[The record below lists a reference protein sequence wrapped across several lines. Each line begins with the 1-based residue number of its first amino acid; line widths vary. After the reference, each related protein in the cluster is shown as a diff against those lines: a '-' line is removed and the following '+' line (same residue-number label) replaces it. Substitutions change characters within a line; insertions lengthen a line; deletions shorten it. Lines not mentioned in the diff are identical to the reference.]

1 MTNNEKMTELEW
13 HRKQAAA
20 LYNHTWDLSD
30 KGENRTSLE
39 SNEMIH
45 LAHASRYHWGVVVN
59 SGKYPQ
65 TGPMNLERGDWL
77 LSRVYSLVNMPK
89 MALYH
94 AQQCL
99 DTCLKEKIG
108 DFDLAFAY
116 EAMARANAIANSSDE
131 TSKYIKL
138 AEKASKNIAKEEDKK
153 YFLSELKSIKL

>member
-1 MTNNEKMTELEW
+1 MANNEKMTELEW
-13 HRKQAAA
+13 HRKQAAS
-20 LYNHTWDLSD
+20 LFNHTWDLID
-30 KGENRTSLE
+30 KGEKRTSLE

-45 LAHASRYHWGVVVN
+45 SSHASRYHWGVVVN

-65 TGPMNLERGDWL
+65 TGAVNLERGDWL
-77 LSRVYSLVNMPK
+77 ISRVYSLLNISQ

-99 DTCLKEKIG
+99 DICLKEKIG

-116 EAMARANAIANSSDE
+116 EAMARAHAIAKNSNE
-131 TSKYIKL
+131 ASKYFTL
-138 AEKASKNIAKEEDKK
+138 AEKASEKIAKDEDKK